1 MNESYD
7 EERHRSAVG
16 HYEKAL
22 ACLQA
27 GRFMEAMSEFGLS
40 EKIYVANEERDE
52 AAKVW
57 EKRSAI
63 LEEKGMNREA
73 GMDLHFASNQW
84 YFHGRALAKAAP
96 PRVTEAMESYSY
108 ALELLDKSIALNP
121 TDPLINSEREK
132 IFRAI
137 AALQNP

>member
-7 EERHRSAVG
+7 EERHRWAVG

-22 ACLQA
+22 AHLQA
-27 GRFMEAMSEFGLS
+27 GRFMDAMSEFGLS
-40 EKIYVANEERDE
+40 ENIYVANEERDE

-57 EKRSAI
+57 EKRSEI
-63 LEEKGMNREA
+63 LAGMGMNREA

-84 YFHGRALAKAAP
+84 YFHGRALAKATP
-96 PRVTEAMESYSY
+96 PRVTEARESYAH
-108 ALELLDKSIALNP
+108 ALELLDESLALNP

-132 IFRAI
+132 ILRAI
-137 AALQNP
+137 AEL